1 MLSDKLSVKK
11 VNIEKTV
18 MECHEEFDMLKFEL
32 KIEKKN
38 WKKFNKKKK
47 VVKIT

>member
-18 MECHEEFDMLKFEL
+18 TINIKCKLCQECHKEFDMLKFEL

-38 WKKFNKKKK
+38 
-47 VVKIT
+47 